1 MTISTFDDLLQAARA
16 QPQPQRLL
24 FVFAGVE
31 LPDDATPAQRAR
43 FEAGQGGA
51 LHPLMCVDKRPD
63 EVASFAMLVEEASA
77 FGQNN
82 WGMVFAAAMSGT
94 VNRAPTSED
103 AEAPLQA
110 MVEAIKRGEHGSYI
124 PFDKQGQTV
133 QIG

>member
-1 MTISTFDDLLQAARA
+1 MDISTFDDLLQAARA
-16 QPQPQRLL
+16 QPEPQRLL

-31 LPDDATPAQRAR
+31 LPDDATPAQRER

-51 LHPLMCVDKRPD
+51 LHPLMCADKHPD
-63 EVASFAMLVEEASA
+63 ELASFAALVEEAGQ

-82 WGMVFAAAMSGT
+82 WGIVFAAAMSGS

-103 AEAPLQA
+103 AEEPLQR
-110 MVEAIKRGEHGSYI
+110 MVEAIKRGEHGGFI
-124 PFDKQGQTV
+124 PFDTQGHTV